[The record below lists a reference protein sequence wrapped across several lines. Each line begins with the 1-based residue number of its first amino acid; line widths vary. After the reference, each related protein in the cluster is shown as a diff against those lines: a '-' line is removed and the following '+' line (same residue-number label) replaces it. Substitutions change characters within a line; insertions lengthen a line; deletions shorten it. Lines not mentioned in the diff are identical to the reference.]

1 MTTKRCWSLKHIPD
15 LTGKTAI
22 VTGGNTGLGFKTTLE
37 LARNG
42 ASVVL
47 ACRNS
52 EKGEMAIKRL
62 RHSIPKAE
70 LSVIPLDLTCDQ
82 SIEDFAKQFSHK
94 HSQLDILVNNA
105 AVVNLAQRQ
114 TTPEGL
120 EMHMATNHL
129 GHFALTGRLLP
140 TLLSADHARVVT
152 VTSGG
157 YKYGTIDFDDFNW
170 QQRPYHRV
178 KAYGDSKL
186 ANLLFSY
193 QLQRYFDSIG
203 ANTMS
208 VSAHPGLTG
217 TERQQ
222 TIGVG
227 GALSRSLASS
237 VDNGCRSQLLAATA
251 PDIKPQGFYGPRY
264 GIWGSPALHKASPKY
279 LNAALAQQLWDYSE
293 NATDVRY
300 PTGVPA

>member
-1 MTTKRCWSLKHIPD
+1 MTTKRCWSLKDIPD

-37 LARNG
+37 LARN
-42 ASVVL
+42 AAKVVL
-47 ACRNS
+47 ACRNE
-52 EKGEMAIKRL
+52 EKGKAAINRL
-62 RHSIPKAE
+62 RQTLPEAE
-70 LSVIPLDLTCDQ
+70 LDVISLDLTCRQ
-82 SIEDFAKQFSHK
+82 SIENFVHQVTSRY
-94 HSQLDILVNNA
+94 SQLDILVNNA
-105 AVVNLAQRQ
+105 GVVNLAQRQ
-114 TTPEGL
+114 TTPEGF

-140 TLLSADHARVVT
+140 ALLSADHARVVT
-152 VTSGG
+152 VSSGG
-157 YKYGTIDFDDFNW
+157 YKYGTINFDDFNW

-203 ANTMS
+203 ANAMS
-208 VSAHPGLTG
+208 VAAHPGLTG

-227 GALSRSLASS
+227 GVFSRSLASS

-251 PDIKPQGFYGPRY
+251 PNIKPQGLYGPRY

-279 LNAALAQQLWDYSE
+279 VNAALAQQLWDFSE
-293 NATDVRY
+293 DI
-300 PTGVPA
+300 TGVRFPTDGLA